1 MPIRSDALRTVAWS
15 CLAFAL
21 TPAFA
26 QAQEDDAV
34 APAPA
39 PRQAEVRQEMTPF
52 APGTVR
58 VIPPQPTAEETFS
71 GPLELAGFLEKHPEI
86 QWTAPEF
93 EEGRPHFDPRTRTL
107 AEMAQHVIFR
117 REIFCFE
124 FAFKP
129 LRQIYVDVPQPDGTM
144 NRKLIWYM
152 VYRVR
157 YRGGD
162 LRPAADEDAAQPI
175 YDRIESVGYASR
187 HFFPMLV
194 LANQATG
201 KEYLDRIL
209 PAIKPKIKAREKIT
223 TTLHN
228 TVEISSI
235 PIPRTTDPAAP
246 GVWGVATW
254 ENVDPNIDFFS
265 VCVSGLTNAFRRD
278 EDADGNDKLPK
289 KVLQLNF
296 YRPGDTVRQTDDE
309 IRFGIP
315 AYTNEEERGHILR
328 QYDLDK
334 RLDYQWIYR

>member
-1 MPIRSDALRTVAWS
+1 MALA
-15 CLAFAL
+15 LAL
-21 TPAFA
+21 TPGFA
-26 QAQEDDAV
+26 EAQEDA

-39 PRQAEVRQEMTPF
+39 PTQAEVRQEMTRF

-71 GPLELAGFLEKHPEI
+71 GPLELSGLLQKHPEI
-86 QWTAPEF
+86 QWSAPDF

-107 AEMAQHVIFR
+107 VEMAQQVILR

-162 LRPAADEDAAQPI
+162 LRPAADKDAKQPV
-175 YDRIESVGYASR
+175 YDRIESVGYESR

-228 TVEISSI
+228 SVEISSI

-246 GVWGVATW
+246 GVWGVAAW
-254 ENVDPNIDFFS
+254 EDVDPNIDFFS
-265 VCVSGLTNAFRRD
+265 VFVYRLTNAFR
-278 EDADGNDKLPK
+278 EVESAEGKSVYEQ

-296 YRPGDTVRQTDDE
+296 YRPGDTVAQIEDQV
-309 IRFGIP
+309 RFGIP
-315 AYTNEEERGHILR
+315 AYTDPEEQ
-328 QYDLDK
+328 QYVLEQYGLEK
-334 RLDYQWIYR
+334 PLDYKWKFR